1 MVLSR
6 YQTCLARTEFW
17 RCEWSPVTGL
27 AAHGSLGGN
36 PWTPP
41 TSPSTGTGG
50 SCGEIIFLCKSELG
64 RQTDHPDVSK
74 IKKMTPAYT
83 FLKHTFAESVENHAG
98 METIGEKYPCGFT
111 EEHLA
116 STSARLGAELYTLD
130 QDGERANVLVVRGGV
145 DKLLGG
151 KGGADRLLVESL
163 AQAYDTRFLNTR
175 RNLVQNKH
183 GRHNNC
189 YADVAQ
195 EPEIEAGKGTVVAF
209 DTTPEMSKMRAA
221 LPNMLGPQ
229 ASNLFA
235 GDQPVH

>member
-1 MVLSR
+1 MKLYFCVNLNLVVKP
-6 YQTCLARTEFW
+6 TT
-17 RCEWSPVTGL
+17 
-27 AAHGSLGGN
+27 
-36 PWTPP
+36 P
-41 TSPSTGTGG
+41 TSQ
-50 SCGEIIFLCKSELG
+50 KSKKNDPCL
-64 RQTDHPDVSK
+64 HVSK
-74 IKKMTPAYT
+74 AY
-83 FLKHTFAESVENHAG
+83 LRRIS
-98 METIGEKYPCGFT
+98 GEPRGYGDNWR
-111 EEHLA
+111 EISLRIHRRRHLA

>member
-1 MVLSR
+1 
-6 YQTCLARTEFW
+6 
-17 RCEWSPVTGL
+17 
-27 AAHGSLGGN
+27 
-36 PWTPP
+36 
-41 TSPSTGTGG
+41 
-50 SCGEIIFLCKSELG
+50 
-64 RQTDHPDVSK
+64 
-74 IKKMTPAYT
+74 MTPAYT